1 MKWLYFVIFRWE
13 YFNHVVPNR
22 NIQYLESDFRMICAL
37 INKCRPSIASEK
49 MNEKDT
55 ALKILELS
63 QKKNPLKAFVS
74 RISNR
79 LDKSKIIHLNEL
91 FFPRLSEEYIKSLTF
106 GVYQLKQVIKY
117 KKKLNLFKYFL
128 INRQPPI
135 HMSIW
140 MKMVTIFLSSMT
152 TRIK

>member
-1 MKWLYFVIFRWE
+1 
-13 YFNHVVPNR
+13 
-22 NIQYLESDFRMICAL
+22 MICAL

-55 ALKILELS
+55 ALKILEIS